1 MGGLWQSWGH
11 LPCAILIAVVSA
23 ASNSTSTNT
32 TLVGDYIAQGLGA
45 QTTTTSSSSLA
56 GNSTAALGTAAT
68 TTYNGNA
75 STSAGNLA
83 SAQSCNSEWI
93 SYSLVDNAY
102 YQPAQYGY
110 NSTSLSTNN
119 LYTATTTFLCDNRT
133 RVVGN
138 ITSAGITVSTEH
150 YWINTAPVP
159 TPTCT
164 IDASNCAALSS
175 SYSSDLV
182 VWRTALLEDNVADFP
197 NSGNPSA
204 YTPHCNMSSTSTS
217 TRSSSTSSSTI
228 TRSATFGN
236 ATESS
241 TNSCRRCTINAGNV
255 ELYYFPVTTSYS
267 RDMCAVSPS
276 NGVTCPYG
284 TYVSDLSSGIGGCS
298 YPPHVNTTTKNSGPY
313 TVMNGTTLYENRAY
327 ISYQAI
333 DVYNE
338 CGTKIGKGQ
347 PGGMVELASTDVYS
361 VWGNVGGA
369 NDLKGYP
376 FNFADLIH
384 PVPASAYLGQASCY
398 HPVPPELWTGT
409 LGAGDRING
418 ERQQEALWFCGM
430 IFDYAY
436 APWLAVPPQFRAL
449 DPAWE
454 DCDLSLWGTWDPPVA
469 LTEVTSAAGVSTPI
483 PQPSQY
489 STMVSATSTA
499 GPGTTVPAV
508 PDTYEPSSTA
518 GSTQPTQAPEPVQ
531 YTDTPP
537 ADSPASSTNDGPQ
550 TSPASSA
557 EASAEAPPIA
567 DSSAVSPDGPSAP
580 LASSP
585 PSTAPGPDDVAST
598 TAASAEPQSSP
609 QDPADPA
616 GTNGGSSPTDPADPA
631 SPDADPSS
639 GQAADPVDP
648 VPQSSFTFEFAG
660 STHVVVASSGD
671 VAVDGTTVAQAPLP
685 TGGAPASVAFTA
697 SGQAITAVQDPSRP
711 NVVNV
716 DGVTVTRGG
725 DPATVNGVPVSY
737 ASSGLVAGSSLVLP
751 VSAEGA
757 AATTFVAGSQTFEVS
772 QDGSGGPTVLVA
784 GGSTRTLIPGQAT
797 TIDGVTFSPQAT
809 GGIVIGDTSTVQPLV
824 AQASTT
830 DPAEAFIT
838 VGGKTVTATQGSSG
852 SAGVVEVGGT
862 TLSEGGSPITISGQ
876 VISVASNGI
885 VVGSQT
891 VVYSTEA
898 QASPAD
904 PAEAVVTLGGQTLT
918 AIQGSSGSTN
928 VVEVAGTTLSV
939 GGSAATISG
948 QVISAASNGIVV
960 GSQTVA
966 YSTGMQPSAVFT
978 ASGSAFTA
986 VEGSELGVVVVD
998 GTTLSVGGPAQ
1009 TVDGVVL
1016 SAATGG
1022 VVVGGSTTVIYST
1035 GSQASQQSGG
1045 VSSTAS
1051 GPSGSGGVASATST
1065 PSAAS
1070 AWSQPGMV
1078 VLGLMAMGIIFAQS

>member
-1 MGGLWQSWGH
+1 M
-11 LPCAILIAVVSA
+11 
-23 ASNSTSTNT
+23 
-32 TLVGDYIAQGLGA
+32 
-45 QTTTTSSSSLA
+45 
-56 GNSTAALGTAAT
+56 
-68 TTYNGNA
+68 
-75 STSAGNLA
+75 
-83 SAQSCNSEWI
+83 E
-93 SYSLVDNAY
+93 
-102 YQPAQYGY
+102 
-110 NSTSLSTNN
+110 
-119 LYTATTTFLCDNRT
+119 R
-133 RVVGN
+133 
-138 ITSAGITVSTEH
+138 

-159 TPTCT
+159 TPTCI
-164 IDASNCAALSS
+164 IDASNCAVLSS
-175 SYSSDLV
+175 SYSSDLI
-182 VWRTALLEDNVADFP
+182 VWRTALLDDNVADFP
-197 NSGNPSA
+197 NSGNP
-204 YTPHCNMSSTSTS
+204 
-217 TRSSSTSSSTI
+217 I
-228 TRSATFGN
+228 
-236 ATESS
+236 
-241 TNSCRRCTINAGNV
+241 
-255 ELYYFPVTTSYS
+255 
-267 RDMCAVSPS
+267 
-276 NGVTCPYG
+276 TCPYG

-338 CGTKIGKGQ
+338 CGSKIGKGQ

-369 NDLKGYP
+369 NDNKGYP
-376 FNFADLIH
+376 FNFADLIR

-409 LGAGDRING
+409 LGSGDRING

-469 LTEVTSAAGVSTPI
+469 LTEVTSAVGVSTPV

-499 GPGTTVPAV
+499 GPTTTIPAV
-508 PDTYEPSSTA
+508 PDTYEPISTA
-518 GSTQPTQAPEPVQ
+518 GNTQPTQAPEPVQ

-537 ADSPASSTNDGPQ
+537 ADSPAPSTGSGPQ
-550 TSPASSA
+550 SAVPSSA
-557 EASAEAPPIA
+557 NAPTIA
-567 DSSAVSPDGPSAP
+567 QSSAVSPDGPSAP
-580 LASSP
+580 LASSS
-585 PSTAPGPDDVAST
+585 PSTSPGPGAVAST
-598 TAASAEPQSSP
+598 TAASAEPQPTP
-609 QDPADPA
+609 QDPADPAGTTDVGSPTDPADPASSNDNPSSGQASNPENPQTPA

-631 SPDADPSS
+631 SPNADPSS

-671 VAVDGTTVAQAPLP
+671 VAVDGSTVAQSPLP
-685 TGGAPASVAFTA
+685 TGGAPASVTFTA
-697 SGQAITAVQDPSRP
+697 SGQAITAVQDPSSP

-757 AATTFVAGSQTFEVS
+757 ATTTFVAGSQTFEVS

-797 TIDGVTFSPQAT
+797 IIDGVTFSPQAT
-809 GGIVIGDTSTVQPLV
+809 GGIVVGGTSTVQPLV
-824 AQASTT
+824 AQASPTS
-830 DPAEAFIT
+830 PAEAVIT
-838 VGGKTVTATQGSSG
+838 LGSQTLTAIQVSG
-852 SAGVVEVGGT
+852 ASASVVEIAGT
-862 TLSEGGSPITISGQ
+862 TLSESGSPITISGQ
-876 VISVASNGI
+876 VISAASNGI

-891 VVYSTEA
+891 VTYSA
-898 QASPAD
+898 GVQASPAD
-904 PAEAVVTLGGQTLT
+904 PAEAVITLGGQTVT
-918 AIQGSSGSTN
+918 AMQGLGASES

-948 QVISAASNGIVV
+948 QVVSAASNGVVV

-966 YSTGMQPSAVFT
+966 YSAGELPSAVFT

-986 VEGSELGVVVVD
+986 VEGSDSGVVVVD

-1009 TVDGVVL
+1009 TIDGVVL
-1016 SAATGG
+1016 SAATNG
-1022 VVVGGSTTVIYST
+1022 VVVGGSTTVAFLTESRS
-1035 GSQASQQSGG
+1035 GQASQQTGG

-1051 GPSGSGGVASATST
+1051 GPSESGGVASATST
-1065 PSAAS
+1065 PSVAS
-1070 AWSQPGMV
+1070 AWSRPSLS
-1078 VLGLMAMGIIFAQS
+1078 VLGLMGIVMCFALL

>member
-1 MGGLWQSWGH
+1 
-11 LPCAILIAVVSA
+11 
-23 ASNSTSTNT
+23 
-32 TLVGDYIAQGLGA
+32 
-45 QTTTTSSSSLA
+45 
-56 GNSTAALGTAAT
+56 
-68 TTYNGNA
+68 
-75 STSAGNLA
+75 
-83 SAQSCNSEWI
+83 
-93 SYSLVDNAY
+93 
-102 YQPAQYGY
+102 
-110 NSTSLSTNN
+110 
-119 LYTATTTFLCDNRT
+119 
-133 RVVGN
+133 
-138 ITSAGITVSTEH
+138 
-150 YWINTAPVP
+150 
-159 TPTCT
+159 
-164 IDASNCAALSS
+164 
-175 SYSSDLV
+175 
-182 VWRTALLEDNVADFP
+182 
-197 NSGNPSA
+197 
-204 YTPHCNMSSTSTS
+204 
-217 TRSSSTSSSTI
+217 
-228 TRSATFGN
+228 
-236 ATESS
+236 
-241 TNSCRRCTINAGNV
+241 
-255 ELYYFPVTTSYS
+255 
-267 RDMCAVSPS
+267 
-276 NGVTCPYG
+276 
-284 TYVSDLSSGIGGCS
+284 
-298 YPPHVNTTTKNSGPY
+298 
-313 TVMNGTTLYENRAY
+313 MNGTTLYENRAY

-469 LTEVTSAAGVSTPI
+469 LTEVTSAVGVSTPA

-489 STMVSATSTA
+489 STMVSATSTP
-499 GPGTTVPAV
+499 GPGTTIPAV

-518 GSTQPTQAPEPVQ
+518 GSTQPTQSPEPVQ
-531 YTDTPP
+531 YTDSSTV
-537 ADSPASSTNDGPQ
+537 DSPQSSTSDGPQ

-585 PSTAPGPDDVAST
+585 PSTAPGPDAVAST
-598 TAASAEPQSSP
+598 TAASAVPEST
-609 QDPADPA
+609 PANPEDPA
-616 GTNGGSSPTDPADPA
+616 GTNGGGSSTDPADPA
-631 SPDADPSS
+631 SSDADPSS

-671 VAVDGTTVAQAPLP
+671 VAVDGTTVGQAPLP
-685 TGGAPASVAFTA
+685 TGGAPASVTFTA
-697 SGQAITAVQDPSRP
+697 SGQAITAVQDPSDP
-711 NVVNV
+711 DVVNV
-716 DGVTVTRGG
+716 NGVTLTQGG
-725 DPATVNGVPVSY
+725 APATVNGVPISY
-737 ASSGLVAGSSLVLP
+737 ATSGLVAGSSLVLP

-757 AATTFVAGSQTFEVS
+757 AATTLVAGSQTFELS

-797 TIDGVTFSPQAT
+797 TIDGVTFSRQST
-809 GGIVIGDTSTVQPLV
+809 GGIVVDGASTVQPLV
-824 AQASTT
+824 SQANPT
-830 DPAEAFIT
+830 DPAEAVIT
-838 VGGKTVTATQGSSG
+838 LGDQTVTATQGSSG
-852 SAGVVEVGGT
+852 SVGVVEVAGT

-876 VISVASNGI
+876 VISAASNGI
-885 VVGSQT
+885 VMGSQT
-891 VVYSTEA
+891 VTYSASA

-966 YSTGMQPSAVFT
+966 YSAGGQSSAVFT

-986 VEGSELGVVVVD
+986 VEGSDPGVVVVD

-1016 SAATGG
+1016 SAASGG
-1022 VVVGGSTTVIYST
+1022 VVVGGSTTVSYST
-1035 GSQASQQSGG
+1035 DSQASQQTEG
-1045 VSSTAS
+1045 VSSTDS
-1051 GPSGSGGVASATST
+1051 RSSGSTGVASATST
-1065 PSAAS
+1065 SSGAS
-1070 AWSQPGMV
+1070 TWSRPGLS
-1078 VLGLMAMGIIFAQS
+1078 VLGLAGMVMCFALL

>member
-1 MGGLWQSWGH
+1 M
-11 LPCAILIAVVSA
+11 
-23 ASNSTSTNT
+23 
-32 TLVGDYIAQGLGA
+32 
-45 QTTTTSSSSLA
+45 
-56 GNSTAALGTAAT
+56 
-68 TTYNGNA
+68 
-75 STSAGNLA
+75 
-83 SAQSCNSEWI
+83 
-93 SYSLVDNAY
+93 
-102 YQPAQYGY
+102 
-110 NSTSLSTNN
+110 
-119 LYTATTTFLCDNRT
+119 LCDNKT

-138 ITSAGITVSTEH
+138 ITSAGITVSTER

-159 TPTCT
+159 TPTCI

-182 VWRTALLEDNVADFP
+182 VWRTALLDDNVADFP

-204 YTPHCNMSSTSTS
+204 YTPHCDMSSTSTP
-217 TRSSSTSSSTI
+217 TRSSSTSSSSSSTI
-228 TRSATFGN
+228 TRSAAFGN
-236 ATESS
+236 ITESS

-267 RDMCAVSPS
+267 RDMCALSPS
-276 NGVTCPYG
+276 NPVTCPYG
-284 TYVSDLSSGIGGCS
+284 TYISDLSSGIGGCS

-338 CGTKIGKGQ
+338 CGSKIGKGQ

-369 NDLKGYP
+369 NDNKGYP

-409 LGAGDRING
+409 LGSGDRING

-469 LTEVTSAAGVSTPI
+469 LTEVTSAVGVSTPV
-483 PQPSQY
+483 PKPSHHPEIAECLQAAAVGPSLLVGDPETEMSRSQATPRQHLRHPLTLPLIAFRY

-518 GSTQPTQAPEPVQ
+518 GSTQPSPAPEPIQ
-531 YTDTPP
+531 YTDSPP
-537 ADSPASSTNDGPQ
+537 ADSPTPSTGDGPQ
-550 TSPASSA
+550 SSLPTSAD
-557 EASAEAPPIA
+557 APPVA
-567 DSSAVSPDGPSAP
+567 QSSAVSPDGPSVP
-580 LASSP
+580 VASSS
-585 PSTAPGPDDVAST
+585 PSTPPGPGAVAST
-598 TAASAEPQSSP
+598 TAASAVPQSTP
-609 QDPADPA
+609 EEPADPA
-616 GTNGGSSPTDPADPA
+616 GTNGGGSPTDPADPA
-631 SPDADPSS
+631 SSDADPSS

-671 VAVDGTTVAQAPLP
+671 VAVDGTTVAQTPLS
-685 TGGAPASVAFTA
+685 TGGAPAPVIFTA
-697 SGQAITAVQDPSRP
+697 SGQAITAVQDPSDP
-711 NVVNV
+711 NVVSVN
-716 DGVTVTRGG
+716 GVTVTQGG
-725 DPATVNGVPVSY
+725 DPATVNGVPISY
-737 ASSGLVAGSSLVLP
+737 ASSGLVAGSSLVMP

-772 QDGSGGPTVLVA
+772 QDGSSGPTLIVA

-809 GGIVIGDTSTVQPLV
+809 GGIVVGGTSTVQPAV
-824 AQASTT
+824 AQTT
-830 DPAEAFIT
+830 
-838 VGGKTVTATQGSSG
+838 G
-852 SAGVVEVGGT
+852 
-862 TLSEGGSPITISGQ
+862 
-876 VISVASNGI
+876 
-885 VVGSQT
+885 
-891 VVYSTEA
+891 
-898 QASPAD
+898 AD
-904 PAEAVVTLGGQTLT
+904 PAEALITLAGQTVT
-918 AIQGSSGSTN
+918 AIQGSGASTN
-928 VVEVAGTTLSV
+928 VVEVAGTTLSL
-939 GGSAATISG
+939 GGSAAMIGG
-948 QVISAASNGIVV
+948 QVVSAASNGIVV
-960 GSQTVA
+960 GSQTIA
-966 YSTGMQPSAVFT
+966 YSPGGQLGAVFT
-978 ASGSAFTA
+978 ASGSSFTA
-986 VEGSELGVVVVD
+986 VEGSDPGVVVVD

-1009 TVDGVVL
+1009 TIDGVVL
-1016 SAATGG
+1016 SAATDG
-1022 VVVGGSTTVIYST
+1022 VVVGDSTTVPLST
-1035 GSQASQQSGG
+1035 ASQSEQASQGTG
-1045 VSSTAS
+1045 DAASTDPGS
-1051 GPSGSGGVASATST
+1051 SGSAGVASATST

-1070 AWSQPGMV
+1070 AWPRPGMV
-1078 VLGLMAMGIIFAQS
+1078 VLGLMGIVMCFALLWDD